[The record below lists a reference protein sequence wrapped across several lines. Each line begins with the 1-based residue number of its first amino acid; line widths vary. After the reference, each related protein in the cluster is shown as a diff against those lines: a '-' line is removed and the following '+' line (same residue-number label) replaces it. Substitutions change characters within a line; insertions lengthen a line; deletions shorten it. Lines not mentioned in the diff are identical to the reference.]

1 MPLKISLKRL
11 LLINL
16 ILASIIPLIIL
27 FSFSNIWVKKDI
39 SEEVKVKNDII
50 GKLVLNHI
58 RDYLDFFTSILN
70 SILERVESKDI
81 NEYIQKIQKDIRQIN
96 QIIITDE
103 NGRILYTAPY
113 DNDLI
118 GIDLSK
124 KEYFVNATKGKE
136 YFSNVDINIATGE
149 PSVYISK
156 KKEKTLIIN
165 LDLKELKKIFCN
177 NEIEYFITDKNN
189 TILFSTDE
197 EDVLQR
203 KNVWFIKNKEEPFSI
218 ETYFKEK
225 EFITTYIP
233 LKKMSWGL
241 TVLYEKEKALLP
253 VERISRSLL
262 YILVVVIIF
271 SIIISALIAKK
282 ILRPLE
288 HIRNKINY
296 IATGNYTTDIS
307 LNGIIEL
314 NGVIYD
320 VKNMSETI
328 KEREEELE
336 YLKTKY
342 EKIMNTVPVAVMLVR
357 ENGEIVEWNDYSEK
371 LFGFKREEVLG
382 KKSPIIPEELR
393 EETDKLRKEIIKG
406 RTIINYE
413 TKRKTKWGD
422 EKYLLGFYSAIKIAE
437 EIDIVIAYID
447 ITEKRILEEKL
458 KNSLEESQ
466 ALLKEIHHRIKNN
479 LQIISGLL
487 YLQSIFIEDKIA
499 ISALNESQ
507 KRIKTMMLIHD
518 MLYKTRKLSHIEM
531 DVYIKK
537 LVKTF
542 FEEMISKDYDIKH
555 ELDLDRIVL
564 PSEKASNCGLIIN
577 EVINNSIKYAFPKN
591 KGKIQIK
598 LKDNKGKILLEISD
612 NGQGFNK
619 EEHRKGIGL
628 ELINTLVKSLDGT
641 IQINTEK
648 GKGTKF
654 IIEFSY

>member
-233 LKKMSWGL
+233 LKKC
-241 TVLYEKEKALLP
+241 
-253 VERISRSLL
+253 
-262 YILVVVIIF
+262 
-271 SIIISALIAKK
+271 
-282 ILRPLE
+282 
-288 HIRNKINY
+288 H
-296 IATGNYTTDIS
+296 
-307 LNGIIEL
+307 
-314 NGVIYD
+314 
-320 VKNMSETI
+320 
-328 KEREEELE
+328 
-336 YLKTKY
+336 
-342 EKIMNTVPVAVMLVR
+342 
-357 ENGEIVEWNDYSEK
+357 
-371 LFGFKREEVLG
+371 
-382 KKSPIIPEELR
+382 
-393 EETDKLRKEIIKG
+393 
-406 RTIINYE
+406 
-413 TKRKTKWGD
+413 GD
-422 EKYLLGFYSAIKIAE
+422 
-437 EIDIVIAYID
+437 
-447 ITEKRILEEKL
+447 
-458 KNSLEESQ
+458 
-466 ALLKEIHHRIKNN
+466 
-479 LQIISGLL
+479 
-487 YLQSIFIEDKIA
+487 
-499 ISALNESQ
+499 
-507 KRIKTMMLIHD
+507 
-518 MLYKTRKLSHIEM
+518 
-531 DVYIKK
+531 
-537 LVKTF
+537 
-542 FEEMISKDYDIKH
+542 
-555 ELDLDRIVL
+555 
-564 PSEKASNCGLIIN
+564 
-577 EVINNSIKYAFPKN
+577 
-591 KGKIQIK
+591 
-598 LKDNKGKILLEISD
+598 
-612 NGQGFNK
+612 
-619 EEHRKGIGL
+619 
-628 ELINTLVKSLDGT
+628 
-641 IQINTEK
+641 
-648 GKGTKF
+648 
-654 IIEFSY
+654 